1 MGAENLVQAAP
12 RPRAG
17 PRRSV
22 AAPKN
27 RERAFWLWVAC
38 AAALHAAIILGV
50 TRSLPR
56 QMGERD
62 GSKDAIT
69 VDLVDAADFASR
81 TAPPVRQAASP
92 PGSGEAQQRPQPAT
106 EAASPSAPAP
116 RQKKPPEPSIDK
128 EALSL
133 LSPPEN
139 PNDAKEKQSA
149 TGSAAKSKPAP
160 QQPKSSMQLDLP
172 DLSMPPLGRS
182 AAVSRP
188 PGVTRSGENDEF
200 GRGVIRALRRTM
212 PTSPGMLGR
221 VTVRLLLSDTG
232 NLTEVRLI
240 RSAGDPHLDQSV
252 VFAVKQSSFP
262 IPPAGS
268 TLGDRTFLV
277 TYIYN

>member
-1 MGAENLVQAAP
+1 MGADNIVIVQAAP
-12 RPRAG
+12 PPRAG
-17 PRRSV
+17 PRRWV
-22 AAPKN
+22 AAPRK
-27 RERAFWLWVAC
+27 RERAFWIGLAC
-38 AAALHAAIILGV
+38 AAALHAAVILGV

-81 TAPPVRQAASP
+81 TAPPIQQQASP
-92 PGSGEAQQRPQPAT
+92 AGSGQAQQRPQPAT
-106 EAASPSAPAP
+106 EAASPPAPAP
-116 RQKKPPEPSIDK
+116 KQQKAPEFPIDK

-133 LSPPEN
+133 ASPPN
-139 PNDAKEKQSA
+139 ATEKQSEPH
-149 TGSAAKSKPAP
+149 AKSKPAP
-160 QQPKSSMQLDLP
+160 QQPKQALHLDLP
-172 DLSMPPLGRS
+172 DMAIAPSGLS

-200 GRGVIRALRRTM
+200 GRGVIRALRKTM
-212 PTSPGMLGR
+212 PYPRGTLGR
-221 VTVRLLLSDTG
+221 VTVRLILTDTG
-232 NLTEVRLI
+232 NLAEVRLI
-240 RSAGDPHLDQSV
+240 RGAADATLDQSV

-268 TLGDRTFLV
+268 TIADRTFLV